1 MKSVHYLGGEIRV
14 CLLLAFLSFT
24 GVSAEDIQEQA
35 FVDIDI
41 TWCMEPECFEDGQ
54 WRLNRSPNCKY
65 ERRSPVIRAICGI
78 EADKDWRTADD
89 WTIIVREPRPS
100 YEENE
105 SDKHHLFYLQK
116 KTLNGEPPIYSIN
129 WNANL
134 KGEPA
139 HDHAQWKLWEDYTY
153 SKHPEKDIHTIEGHL
168 STIVLNFE
176 CSLVKYPEPETTSW
190 KDYYKDAMCN
200 FSMLLR
206 TEELISLH
214 RARIWQL
221 MKLKIELIRS
231 DNYDTEE
238 HTEKMVGHAIKVQEA
253 WEKYALS
260 RAHEVSASYGRGS
273 GGSLGGTRSYL
284 DLQVE
289 RIKDLLVVYK

>member
-1 MKSVHYLGGEIRV
+1 MTKIPFVI
-14 CLLLAFLSFT
+14 AFLTYFT
-24 GVSAEDIQEQA
+24 AFATDVIEQA

-41 TWCMEPECFEDGQ
+41 AWCMEPECFVDGL

-65 ERRSPVIRAICGI
+65 ERRSPVIRAICDI
-78 EADKDWRTADD
+78 ESDKDWRTADD
-89 WTIIVREPRPS
+89 WTIIVREPKPS
-100 YEENE
+100 YEKNE
-105 SDKHHLFYLQK
+105 SGEHHLFYLQK

-134 KGEPA
+134 KGEPVY
-139 HDHAQWKLWEDYTY
+139 DHAQWKLGDDYTY
-153 SKHPEKDIHTIEGHL
+153 SKHPEEDIHTIEGHR
-168 STIVLNFE
+168 SKIVLNFE

-190 KDYYKDAMCN
+190 NDYYKDAMCN
-200 FSMLLR
+200 FSMLFR

-238 HTEKMVGHAIKVQEA
+238 HMEKMVGHAIKVQET

-273 GGSLGGTRSYL
+273 GGSLGGTTSYL

>member
-1 MKSVHYLGGEIRV
+1 MTKIPFII
-14 CLLLAFLSFT
+14 AFLTCFT
-24 GVSAEDIQEQA
+24 AFAIDAREQA

-41 TWCMEPECFEDGQ
+41 TWCTEPECLEDGL

-65 ERRSPVIRAICGI
+65 ERRSPVIRAICDI
-78 EADKDWRTADD
+78 ESDKDWRTADN
-89 WTIIVREPRPS
+89 WTIVVREPKPS

-116 KTLNGEPPIYSIN
+116 RTFDGEPTYSIS

-134 KGEPA
+134 KGEPVY
-139 HDHAQWKLWEDYTY
+139 DHAQWKLVEDYTY
-153 SKHPEKDIHTIEGHL
+153 SKHPEEDIHTIGGHL
-168 STIVLNFE
+168 SKIVLNFE

-221 MKLKIELIRS
+221 MELKIEQIRA
-231 DNYDTEE
+231 DDYATEE
-238 HTEKMVGHAIKVQEA
+238 YIETMVGHAIKVQEA

-273 GGSLGGTRSYL
+273 GGSLGGTTSYL